1 MGGVTG
7 GKFSD
12 SEIRTE
18 FRFEPPP
25 EGPALFLL
33 RLILPRLLRV
43 FELEKFVKTLWGNSS
58 LVQIHSI

>member
-18 FRFEPPP
+18 FRFEPP
-25 EGPALFLL
+25 PALFLL

-58 LVQIHSI
+58 LVHIHSI

>member
-18 FRFEPPP
+18 FRFEPPA
-25 EGPALFLL
+25 PALFLL

-43 FELEKFVKTLWGNSS
+43 FELEKFVKTLWGNSN

>member
-25 EGPALFLL
+25 ALFLL
-33 RLILPRLLRV
+33 RLILLRLLRV

-58 LVQIHSI
+58 LVHIHSI